1 MIPDGLVF
9 SGEKAEPDGNK
20 KNPLKKGQKQP
31 DHAEKN
37 KKPPGNLFPCPFQH
51 PILSPYTIPYVSM
64 GIYASRGGGVKKIAL
79 SEARMKGNA
88 PVVLSGQRT
97 GTAYWMIF
105 PMRAWL

>member
-20 KNPLKKGQKQP
+20 KNP
-31 DHAEKN
+31 
-37 KKPPGNLFPCPFQH
+37 H

-88 PVVLSGQRT
+88 PVVSSGQRT